1 MICFLIPIN
10 LSITFIMIKVNKS
23 DIFYLK
29 SKCSHASSRSQSP
42 ILYAFLKSLQSQFS
56 HNFPKVIMNLI
67 QSPFFLCKGQIEMS
81 VSTKKC
87 FKTVLSRSV
96 WTICGLIVV
105 YQSILCLEKYI
116 ENPKGTEVFMTDG
129 LNEMFPHFT
138 ICSGT
143 KQYKTSDG
151 CNMKW

>member
-1 MICFLIPIN
+1 
-10 LSITFIMIKVNKS
+10 
-23 DIFYLK
+23 
-29 SKCSHASSRSQSP
+29 
-42 ILYAFLKSLQSQFS
+42 
-56 HNFPKVIMNLI
+56 MNLI
-67 QSPFFLCKGQIEMS
+67 QSPFFLCKRQIEMS

-87 FKTVLSRSV
+87 FKTVLSGSV

-105 YQSILCLEKYI
+105 YQSILYVEKYI